1 MHTNRDI
8 QDLFSDNNLTTLRL
22 TLTQEAIVKQEVAN
36 TYTPQ
41 DLRQPEKKKQASI
54 QEVVESLKSTAD
66 DIGQISELTS
76 EEKILISQFFTSLLK
91 LMQPLAPSIP
101 VSQLALPDELGSVV
115 SAHVDPTGHLV
126 LQYDDGHVELKDLRE
141 EKYRDL
147 LTIII
152 GDILPKFKNLTSMQK
167 RVLENRIKFISSVTK
182 EIQKSSEALSAAM
195 NPEQ

>member
-1 MHTNRDI
+1 
-8 QDLFSDNNLTTLRL
+8 
-22 TLTQEAIVKQEVAN
+22 LTQEAVIKQEVPE
-36 TYTPQ
+36 TFTPQ
-41 DLRQPEKKKQASI
+41 DLRQPEKKKQPSI

-101 VSQLALPDELGSVV
+101 VNQLALPDELGSVMA
-115 SAHVDPTGHLV
+115 AHVDPTGHLV
-126 LQYDDGHVELKDLRE
+126 LQYDDGHVELKDLSE
-141 EKYRDL
+141 EKNRDL
-147 LTIII
+147 MTIIV

-167 RVLENRIKFISSVTK
+167 RKLENRIKFISSVTK

-195 NPEQ
+195 NSGQ